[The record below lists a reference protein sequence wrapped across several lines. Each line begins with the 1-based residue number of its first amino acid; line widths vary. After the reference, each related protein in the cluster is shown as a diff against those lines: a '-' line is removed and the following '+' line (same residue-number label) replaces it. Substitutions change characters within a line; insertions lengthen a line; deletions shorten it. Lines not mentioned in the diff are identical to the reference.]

1 MEETSGTTKL
11 VLTAEG
17 HSDKNVARDQMAKG
31 RNDGNL
37 KEVKHNEGQKR
48 IKVTDTGNVRIN
60 ADQAKR
66 AAIPGSKDIA
76 DCGGIDTGREEKKD
90 QDELSKTGGY
100 RKRKPRSSAE
110 NRDES
115 RSQHKEYNKPSNGRK
130 KSDARRFLRN
140 SPSPNDDCGRRP
152 EESKQIK
159 ERVTAKNS
167 RPRNHEM
174 QRNERNVNSG
184 KKDGDLEGRFQ
195 LDVKAQAKQGEG
207 QDIHLKGQANT
218 VDAEKEGIKNCRS
231 NEAMSSAVL
240 STPSTEARKPKEYGS
255 NVQNTSDENNPS
267 QVENKQSLRIR
278 KDYQRKSRG
287 ARTSRRPQEG
297 NKLLEEKNSQ
307 KSHGSGASVTGQ
319 TQGTKSRGET
329 AKRNDLPISDKN
341 QSAMKSGKKFPRK
354 SERTFSN
361 VGDNNNCK
369 SEQPKR
375 TPASGFENVRP
386 PDGTDEQKVASRGSG
401 QKGSGLN
408 ATGVKSSTRPPP
420 GFENVKPSRK
430 M

>member
-11 VLTAEG
+11 VLTTEG
-17 HSDKNVARDQMAKG
+17 HSDKNVTRDQMAKG

-37 KEVKHNEGQKR
+37 KGMKDNEDQKR
-48 IKVTDTGNVRIN
+48 IKVTDTGNVRIKAN
-60 ADQAKR
+60 QAKC

-100 RKRKPRSSAE
+100 RKRKPRSLAE
-110 NRDES
+110 NRNER
-115 RSQHKEYNKPSNGRK
+115 RSQHKEYNKPSNGGK
-130 KSDARRFLRN
+130 KSDARKFLRN

-159 ERVTAKNS
+159 ERVTVKNS

-207 QDIHLKGQANT
+207 QDIYLKGQANT

-231 NEAMSSAVL
+231 NAAMSPVL

-267 QVENKQSLRIR
+267 QVENKQSSQIR

-287 ARTSRRPQEG
+287 ARTSRRPREG
-297 NKLLEEKNSQ
+297 DKLLEEKNSQ
-307 KSHGSGASVTGQ
+307 KSHGSGASVTRQ

-329 AKRNDLPISDKN
+329 AKGNDLPISEKN

-354 SERTFSN
+354 SEKTSSN
-361 VGDNNNCK
+361 VGDNNNYK

-375 TPASGFENVRP
+375 TPAPGFENVWP
-386 PDGTDEQKVASRGSG
+386 PDGTEERKVASRGSG
-401 QKGSGLN
+401 QKGSDLN
-408 ATGVKSSTRPPP
+408 VTGVKSSTRPPP